1 MSLKKLILVGLFV
14 LLGTGIASADVI
26 VRPGDTLSYIALDQ
40 TGRAKNWKE
49 LTAIN
54 PKTGDVRDPNMIFP
68 GDIVVIPEELVIAR
82 AARTDTAKSGKVSS
96 LAKVEK
102 TKATVVGD
110 SMSDRVVDP
119 TEFASSLTEEP
130 ELTVET
136 VSRKVAPV
144 TAPVDHKKDSSL
156 PDQSPLTA
164 SLPAELILF
173 IFALILATQYKFFL
187 GGWSYARATAHGA
200 RSRQWR
206 VRKKFSGEKIKNA
219 WNTLKTSIRARSP
232 CKDVPAKKMTAE
244 ERESTLIELRSFEGN
259 FKKVFGD
266 TFCDSHIGPT
276 TFQSEYLPEKEI
288 LRLKI
293 MLDHTN
299 RWRDLGDTI
308 RYILNEKMGT
318 PGFALRK
325 EPWLE
330 SKHTVIEFKKRER
343 EDWSL

>member
-1 MSLKKLILVGLFV
+1 MSLKNIILVGLLF
-14 LLGTGIASADVI
+14 LFWTGIASADVI

-96 LAKVEK
+96 LAKVE

-110 SMSDRVVDP
+110 SMSDRVVGP
-119 TEFASSLTEEP
+119 TELASSKTEEH
-130 ELTVET
+130 ELTVKT
-136 VSRKVAPV
+136 VSGNAPF

-244 ERESTLIELRSFEGN
+244 ERESTLAELRSFEDN
-259 FKKVFGD
+259 FKKVFAAA
-266 TFCDSHIGPT
+266 FCDSHIGT
-276 TFQSEYLPEKEI
+276 LAFQPEYFPEQEV

-293 MLDHTN
+293 LLANTN